1 MARILIIDD
10 DENFSEMLSDM
21 VERAGHDVVTTA
33 TIKGGLEKAAE
44 GSYEVVF
51 LDIHLPDGSG
61 LDILQ
66 GIKAAP
72 SSPEIIIIT
81 GFDDSG
87 AAELA
92 LKNGVW
98 DYIKKPSSIKEM
110 QLALLRALQYRKEKG
125 HQTPPAALRTEGIIG
140 RSPVIG
146 ACLNLVAKAAH
157 GEANVLITG
166 ETGTG
171 KELFALSIHN
181 NGPRANKSFVVVDC
195 ASLPQNL
202 VESTLF
208 GHEKGSF
215 TGADKARDGLVKQAH
230 GGTLFLDEIGE
241 LPLSIQR
248 SFLRVLQMR
257 SFRPIGSDK
266 EITSDF
272 RLISATNRNLDKMV
286 EEGQFREDLLFR
298 IRTLQIDLPALREH
312 PEDIRE
318 LLIHYIARL
327 CEQYGIGNKGFSPEF
342 LAALQA
348 HDWPGNV
355 REFIST
361 LEKSISEAF
370 QQPTLYPKHLPTDIR
385 IKLKKSELDM
395 DSGSETV
402 HELHPSTTDSIPA
415 LKTYREEVIANA
427 ERQYLERLI
436 KASGGK
442 LKEIC
447 KVSGLSRPRLYALLK
462 KYNLSRQNL

>member
-1 MARILIIDD
+1 MASILIIDD
-10 DENFSEMLSDM
+10 DENFSAMLSEM
-21 VERAGHDVVTTA
+21 VARASHDAVTA
-33 TIKGGLEKAAE
+33 MSIKEGLDKVRQ

-66 GIKAAP
+66 GIKEAS

-98 DYIKKPSSIKEM
+98 DYIRKPSSIKEM
-110 QLALLRALQYRKEKG
+110 QLALLRALQYRTEKG
-125 HQTPPAALRTEGIIG
+125 HQKTPAALKTEGIIG
-140 RSPVIG
+140 RSPLIG

-157 GEANVLITG
+157 GDANVLIAG

-181 NGPRANKSFVVVDC
+181 NSARSNKAFVVVDC

-248 SFLRVLQMR
+248 SFLRVLQER
-257 SFRPIGSDK
+257 CFRPIGSDK

-286 EEGQFREDLLFR
+286 REGQFREDLLFR
-298 IRTLQIDLPALREH
+298 IRTLQIDLPSLREH
-312 PEDIRE
+312 PEDIKE
-318 LLIHYIARL
+318 LLIYYVARL
-327 CEQYGIGNKGFSPEF
+327 CEQYGVGSKGFSPEF
-342 LAALQA
+342 LTALTA

-361 LEKSISEAF
+361 LEGSISEAF
-370 QQPTLYPKHLPTDIR
+370 QEPTLYPKHLPTTIR

-395 DSGSETV
+395 GTTPDDVRET
-402 HELHPSTTDSIPA
+402 HPAAAQSILA
-415 LKTYREEVIANA
+415 LKAYREEVIAAA
-427 ERQYLERLI
+427 EREYLERLI
-436 KASGGK
+436 KATDGNV
-442 LKEIC
+442 KEIC
-447 KVSGLSRPRLYALLK
+447 RLSGLSRPRLYALLK
-462 KYNLSRQNL
+462 KYSLTRQTA

>member
-10 DENFSEMLSDM
+10 DENFSAMLSEM
-21 VERAGHDVVTTA
+21 ITRAGHEAVTA
-33 TIKGGLEKAAE
+33 GTIRQGMDSISDGA
-44 GSYEVVF
+44 YEVVF

-66 GIKAAP
+66 TIKEAP

-87 AAELA
+87 SAELA

-98 DYIKKPSSIKEM
+98 DYIRKPSSIKDM
-110 QLALLRALQYRKEKG
+110 QLALLRAIQYRREKG
-125 HQTPPAALRTEGIIG
+125 HQKPLSALRTDGIIG
-140 RSPVIG
+140 RSPLITS
-146 ACLNLVAKAAH
+146 CLNMVAKAAQ

-181 NGPRANKSFVVVDC
+181 NSSRYNKSFVVVDC

-215 TGADKARDGLVKQAH
+215 TGADKAREGLVKQAN

-241 LPLSIQR
+241 LPLAIQR
-248 SFLRVLQMR
+248 SFLRVLQMK
-257 SFRPIGSDK
+257 SFRPIGSDT
-266 EITSDF
+266 EISSDF

-286 EEGQFREDLLFR
+286 EEGTFREDLLFR
-298 IRTLQIDLPALREH
+298 VRTLQIDLPPLREH
-312 PEDIRE
+312 PDDIRE
-318 LLIHYIARL
+318 LLIYYVARL

-342 LAALQA
+342 LVALKA

-370 QQPTLYPKHLPTDIR
+370 HRPTLYPKHLPTDIR

-395 DSGSETV
+395 DNGSE
-402 HELHPSTTDSIPA
+402 STRETHVRSLQTIPD
-415 LKTYREEVIANA
+415 LKTYREEAVANA
-427 ERQYLERLI
+427 ERQYLERVI
-436 KASGGK
+436 RASDGK
-442 LKEIC
+442 LKDIC
-447 KVSGLSRPRLYALLK
+447 RLSGLSRPRLYALLK
-462 KYNLSRQNL
+462 KHNLTRQSF

>member
-1 MARILIIDD
+1 MARVLIIDD
-10 DENFSEMLSDM
+10 DEDFSALLSSM
-21 VERAGHDVVTTA
+21 VKRAGHDALAAA
-33 TIKGGLEKAAE
+33 TIKEGVKALRE
-44 GSYEVVF
+44 PCDVVF

-61 LDILQ
+61 LGILEDIRET
-66 GIKAAP
+66 P

-81 GFDDSG
+81 GFDDRG

-98 DYIKKPSSIKEM
+98 DYIRKPSSIKQM

-125 HQTPPAALRTEGIIG
+125 YQRAPAALKMDGIIG
-140 RSPVIG
+140 KSPRVG
-146 ACLNLVAKAAH
+146 ACLNLVAKAAQ
-157 GEANVLITG
+157 GDANVLISG

-181 NGPRANKSFVVVDC
+181 NSSRRHKSFVVVDC

-208 GHEKGSF
+208 GHKKGSF
-215 TGADKARDGLVKQAH
+215 TGADRARDGLIRQAH

-241 LPLSIQR
+241 LSLSIQK

-257 SFRPIGSDK
+257 SFRPIGSDT

-272 RLISATNRNLDKMV
+272 RLISATNRDLGKMV

-298 IRTLQIDLPALREH
+298 IRTLHIDLPPLRDH

-318 LLIHYIARL
+318 LLVHYVARL
-327 CEQYGIGNKGFSPEF
+327 CEQYGVGNKGFSPEF
-342 LAALQA
+342 LAALKA

-361 LEKSISEAF
+361 LEKAISEAF
-370 QQPTLYPKHLPTDIR
+370 HQPTLYPKHLPSDIR
-385 IKLKKSELDM
+385 IRLKRSELDTG
-395 DSGSETV
+395 SGFEPH
-402 HELHPSTTDSIPA
+402 HEMAEPIPV
-415 LKTYREEVIANA
+415 LKAYRDEAVAAA
-427 ERQYLERLI
+427 EREYLERVI
-436 KASGGK
+436 KTSRGR
-442 LKEIC
+442 LEEIC
-447 KVSGLSRPRLYALLK
+447 RLSGLSRPRLYALLK
-462 KYNLSRQNL
+462 KYNLTRQTLPP

>member
-1 MARILIIDD
+1 MARVLIVDD
-10 DENFSEMLSDM
+10 DENFSALLASM
-21 VERAGHDVVTTA
+21 VKRAGHDAVAVA
-33 TIKGGLEKAAE
+33 TIKEGLKVLKTPC
-44 GSYEVVF
+44 EVVF

-61 LDILQ
+61 LEILQ
-66 GIKAAP
+66 DIRSTL

-98 DYIKKPSSIKEM
+98 DYIRKPSSLKQM

-125 HQTPPAALRTEGIIG
+125 YQGLPAALKMDGIIG
-140 RSPVIG
+140 KSPLVG
-146 ACLNLVAKAAH
+146 ACLNLVAKAAQ

-181 NGPRANKSFVVVDC
+181 NSPRCNKSFVVVDC

-208 GHEKGSF
+208 GHKKGSF
-215 TGADKARDGLVKQAH
+215 TGADRARDGLIRQAH

-241 LPLSIQR
+241 LPLSIQK

-257 SFRPIGSDK
+257 SFRPIGSDT

-272 RLISATNRNLDKMV
+272 RLISATNRNLDQMV

-298 IRTLQIDLPALREH
+298 TRTLQIDLPPLREH
-312 PEDIRE
+312 PEDVRE
-318 LLIHYIARL
+318 LLVHYVARL
-327 CEQYGIGNKGFSPEF
+327 CGQYGVGNKGFSPEF
-342 LAALQA
+342 LAALEA

-355 REFIST
+355 REFVST
-361 LEKSISEAF
+361 LERAISEAF
-370 QQPTLYPKHLPTDIR
+370 HEPTLYPKHLPAEIR
-385 IKLKKSELDM
+385 IKVKRSELDM
-395 DSGSETV
+395 AAGSELHRETV
-402 HELHPSTTDSIPA
+402 ESIPV
-415 LKTYREEVIANA
+415 LKTYRDQAIAAA
-427 ERQYLERLI
+427 EREYLERVI
-436 KASGGK
+436 KTSRGR
-442 LKEIC
+442 LREIC
-447 KVSGLSRPRLYALLK
+447 RLSGLSRPRLYALLK
-462 KYNLSRQNL
+462 KYNLTRQTIPS

>member
-1 MARILIIDD
+1 MARVLIVDD
-10 DENFSEMLSDM
+10 DENFSALLSTM
-21 VERAGHDVVTTA
+21 VKRAGHDPVAVA
-33 TIKGGLEKAAE
+33 TIKE
-44 GSYEVVF
+44 GMTVLKGPCEVIF

-61 LDILQ
+61 LEILQ
-66 GIKAAP
+66 DIRDTA

-92 LKNGVW
+92 LKSGVW
-98 DYIKKPSSIKEM
+98 DYIRKPSSIKQM

-125 HQTPPAALRTEGIIG
+125 YQRIPAALKMDGIIG
-140 RSPVIG
+140 KSPLVG
-146 ACLNLVAKAAH
+146 ACLNLVARAAQ

-181 NGPRANKSFVVVDC
+181 NSSRCNKSFVVVDC
-195 ASLPQNL
+195 TSLPQNL

-208 GHEKGSF
+208 GHKKGSF
-215 TGADKARDGLVKQAH
+215 TGADRARDGLVRQAH

-241 LPLSIQR
+241 LPLSIQK

-257 SFRPIGSDK
+257 SFRPIGSDT

-298 IRTLQIDLPALREH
+298 IRTLRIDLPPLREH
-312 PEDIRE
+312 PEDIKE
-318 LLIHYIARL
+318 LLVHYVARL
-327 CEQYGIGNKGFSPEF
+327 CEQYGVGNKGFSPEF
-342 LAALQA
+342 LAALKA

-355 REFIST
+355 REFISV
-361 LEKSISEAF
+361 LERAISEAF
-370 QQPTLYPKHLPTDIR
+370 HQPTLYPKHLPADIR
-385 IKLKKSELDM
+385 IKLKRSELDVGAA
-395 DSGSETV
+395 SG
-402 HELHPSTTDSIPA
+402 LHREMTESIPV
-415 LKTYREEVIANA
+415 LKTYREEAIAAA
-427 ERQYLERLI
+427 EREYLERVI
-436 KASGGK
+436 KTSRGRLG
-442 LKEIC
+442 EIC
-447 KVSGLSRPRLYALLK
+447 RLSGLSRPRLYALLK
-462 KYNLSRQNL
+462 KHNLTRQTIPS